1 MNTLEKLQKHLAGT
15 IEKIQDSDREYKEVA
30 PHIECV
36 DGSTM
41 SVQASEHHYSE
52 PRSNYGPYTK
62 VEAWCCGEVPA
73 WSDYGTGEDPYA
85 CLPIDLVVEEID
97 RRGGMK

>member
-15 IEKIQDSDREYKEVA
+15 IEKSDREYKKVA
-30 PHIECV
+30 PRIECV

-41 SVQASEHHYSE
+41 SVQASEYHYSE

-62 VEAWCCGEVPA
+62 VDIWCCGEVLA
-73 WSDYGTGEDPYA
+73 WSDYGTGIDPYA
-85 CLPIDLVVEEID
+85 YLPISLVVEEID
-97 RRGGMK
+97 HRGGMK